1 MAKKPKYP
9 TYAPVPTKGGAKA
22 PTPPTD
28 FDQAIDR
35 RRVKDVDS
43 ARTIFTRLQTDN
55 QLRST
60 TYMQVMNQLQG
71 GRPRDQDQLEANG
84 SGWETNVNF
93 GDAQASRNR
102 TLIPYWKMVNDVPR
116 KSAVTIPSNAPKA
129 EVWQTAFEECYD
141 EFLEDWN
148 EDYKQQFM
156 RMCANFVNFGPG
168 IMQFCDE
175 GDPRYNAINAAR
187 MYFPKNCQMSLD
199 QWEVVALVRDVSAN
213 ELYKYVRDAKTT
225 QESTYAGWNADAIK
239 ETIVQSSEMGGPR
252 PDWRDFARSSDMLVN
267 NDIAVTTPF
276 APVPT
281 VWLYVKGFDGKIA
294 CRVFT
299 QAGGVNDFLYEDDD
313 CAENFRELF
322 NVCWYDTGTDG
333 MVHSIKGFG
342 IKNYFPSAL
351 MNRAKS
357 RMVDS
362 MTVALALNFQY
373 QNDNQPD
380 ETPPVE
386 SYGACTIFPPGLT
399 QLPIYPNLQAAMP
412 VLEMLENN
420 ASENNSLYRQQND
433 QIAASDT
440 ATQANILANMQGQ
453 LSEAS
458 ASLFLAQYSQTI
470 TEQFRRLR
478 LRGNKNADAKKFVE
492 RLKDRGIPDEV
503 IYDHELRVRTGANSG
518 LANPAL
524 RVQAFQEGLQLM
536 HYPGVNGRFFLE
548 GLIAERYGAHAV
560 NKALLPLGADS
571 EPLQRRQAQMENVDF
586 GQGVMLQAA
595 PEDAHYEHLQEHL
608 KPAAGI
614 AGQFKQSQK
623 ITPEQTAALTIGVEH
638 AGQHMSF
645 LSQDETEKAHFQ
657 EIMPQFRLI
666 QSIARGVLT
675 QAKNGQQQNGGGA
688 PNGAAPAGG
697 GGPNGSAKESI
708 SINYKDAPPD
718 IRRQMEAAAGFQ
730 PSNGQ
735 APMVNGAQ

>member
-9 TYAPVPTKGGAKA
+9 TYAPVPSRSAAKA
-22 PTPPTD
+22 PAPPAD
-28 FDQAIDR
+28 FDRALDK
-35 RRVKDVDS
+35 RRVKDVAS

-60 TYMQVMNQLQG
+60 TYMQVFNQLQG
-71 GRPRDQDQLEANG
+71 GRPRDQEQLEANG

-116 KSAVTIPSNAPKA
+116 KAAVTIPSNSPKA
-129 EVWQTAFEECYD
+129 EVWQSAFEECYD

-175 GDPRYNAINAAR
+175 GDPRYSSINAAR

-199 QWEVVALVRDVSAN
+199 QWEVVALVRDISAN
-213 ELYKYVRDAKTT
+213 ELYRYIRDPQTT
-225 QESTYAGWNADAIK
+225 KESVYAGWNEEAIK
-239 ETIVQSSEMGGPR
+239 GTIVQASEGGPQ
-252 PDWRDFARSSDMLVN
+252 PDWRDFTRISDMLVN

-276 APVPT
+276 SPVTT
-281 VWLYVKGFDGKIA
+281 VWLYIKGFDGKIA

-299 QAGGVNDFLYEDDD
+299 QNAGVNDFLYEDDD
-313 CAENFRELF
+313 CADSFRELF

-342 IKNYFPSAL
+342 IKNYFFSAL
-351 MNRAKS
+351 VNRVKS
-357 RMVDS
+357 RAVDS
-362 MTVALALNFQY
+362 ATVALGMNFQY
-373 QNDNQPD
+373 QDNNQPD

-386 SYGACTIFPPGLT
+386 NYGAFTIFPPGLN
-399 QLPIYPNLQAAMP
+399 QLAIYPQLQAAMP

-433 QIAASDT
+433 QIAQSDT

-478 LRGNKNADAKKFVE
+478 LRGNKNPDAKKFVE
-492 RLKDRGIPDEV
+492 RMKERGIPDEV
-503 IYDHELRVRTGANSG
+503 IFDKDIRVRTGANSG

-524 RVQAFQEGLQLM
+524 RAQAFQEGLALSR
-536 HYPGVNGRFFLE
+536 YPGMNQRWFLE
-548 GLIAERYGAHAV
+548 GLIAERFGAQAV
-560 NKALLPLGADS
+560 NKAFLPLGADS
-571 EPLQRRQAQMENVDF
+571 EPLQRRQAIMENVDF

-595 PEDAHYEHLQEHL
+595 PEDAHYEHIQEHL

-614 AGQFKQSQK
+614 IQSFKQTGK
-623 ITPEQTAALTIGVEH
+623 ISPEQTAALAIGIEH
-638 AGQHMSF
+638 TGQHMTF

-657 EIMPQFRLI
+657 EVKAPFSMI
-666 QSIARGVLT
+666 QSVTRGILT
-675 QAKNGQQQNGGGA
+675 QMKNGQNGSQNGG
-688 PNGAAPAGG
+688 PSNGSGPGNGG
-697 GGPNGSAKESI
+697 GGGAAKESI
-708 SINYKDAPPD
+708 SINYKDAPD
-718 IRRQMEAAAGFQ
+718 SIKRQMEAAAGFQ
-730 PSNGQ
+730 P
-735 APMVNGAQ
+735 AVNGSTPMLG